1 MIPLSAKCEFTPSG
15 ELLLT
20 LFADANMLQFRPDGE
35 NLKAD
40 LEVGI
45 ADRAADGTAR
55 TNRSAVTAVVPMAKW
70 EDARKQGITYQRQ
83 WKPAPGA
90 KSLRVILHDVRNG
103 KYGSLEVALD
113 RIPR

>member
-1 MIPLSAKCEFTPSG
+1 MVPL
-15 ELLLT
+15 
-20 LFADANMLQFRPDGE
+20 
-35 NLKAD
+35 
-40 LEVGI
+40 
-45 ADRAADGTAR
+45 
-55 TNRSAVTAVVPMAKW
+55 AKW